1 MFQKGVM
8 SMFKLETKEL
18 EISESL
24 KKKIEIICSFANVKY
39 ELIDGS
45 IISIKDTNL
54 GFVRP
59 HILKLKKMIIF
70 YLKILILSL

>member
-1 MFQKGVM
+1 
-8 SMFKLETKEL
+8 MFKLETKEL